1 MYTKVSE
8 ALTFSGISLGEKAVA
23 GLTIYLEEL
32 LRWNQHINL
41 TAIQDPEIAIEKHI
55 VDSLLIMK
63 YVKGRKK
70 MLDIGSGGGLP
81 GVPLAL
87 VAPKMRVVSLD
98 ASSKKINF
106 QRHIRRKLRLDNFQP
121 INQRIEKLAVSKANS
136 YDLIVSRAFSSLEK
150 LFECSLPF
158 QQKGGLW
165 VAMKGSGGP
174 EEVDRFKQSA
184 LTKELI
190 NIQLISYNLPISH
203 AKRTL
208 ILAEKRTAGE
218 RGCN

>member
-8 ALTFSGISLGEKAVA
+8 ALAFSGIALGEKAVA

-41 TAIQDPEIAIEKHI
+41 TAIQDPDIAIEKHI

-63 YVKGRKK
+63 YVRGRKK

-87 VAPKMRVVSLD
+87 VAPNMQVVSLD

-106 QRHIRRKLRLDNFQP
+106 QRHIRRKLSLDNFLP
-121 INQRIEKLAVSKANS
+121 INQRIEKLALSKENS

-150 LFECSLPF
+150 FVEGSLPF
-158 QQKGGLW
+158 QQEGGLW
-165 VAMKGSGGP
+165 LAMKGSGGP

-184 LTKELI
+184 LTEDLL
-190 NIQLISYNLPISH
+190 NIRLYSYNLPISN

-208 ILAEKRTAGE
+208 FLAEKRTAGE